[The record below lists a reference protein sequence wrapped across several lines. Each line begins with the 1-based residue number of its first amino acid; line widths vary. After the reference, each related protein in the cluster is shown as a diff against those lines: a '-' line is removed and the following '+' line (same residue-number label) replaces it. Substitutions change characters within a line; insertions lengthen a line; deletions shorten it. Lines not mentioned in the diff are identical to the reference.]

1 MNKTLI
7 ACALAALLSACATS
21 SPDVVSRNEAQRLS
35 TVLDAVV
42 LSSRPVVV
50 DGNQSGIGSAAG
62 GVMGGVAGSS
72 VGGRREAVA
81 VGIIGAVIG
90 GVIGNAAERLGT
102 REEAVE
108 ILLQLK
114 SGDRRSVVQARAAEV
129 FAPGDAVILVTTG
142 GRVRVTKAPSVGPAA
157 PADALPAARPI

>member
-1 MNKTLI
+1 MNKTLLTL
-7 ACALAALLSACATS
+7 ALAALLGACATS
-21 SPDVVSRNEAQRLS
+21 SPDVVSRSEAQRLS
-35 TVLDAVV
+35 TVVDAVV
-42 LSSRPVVV
+42 LSSRPVLV
-50 DGNQSGIGSAAG
+50 DGNQSGLGSAAG
-62 GVMGGVAGSS
+62 GVIGGVAGSS
-72 VGGRREAVA
+72 VGGSREAVA

-142 GRVRVTKAPSVGPAA
+142 GRVRVTKAPGLA
-157 PADALPAARPI
+157 PTVPQNTQAPVQPG